1 MSTSRGASL
10 SHHTIERDCWH
21 DKAQRDGRGGSAG
34 VNYAYVAWHW
44 RYWTRIGAA
53 TQTALT
59 LLSLTN
65 TRCAL
70 SGFMMQP
77 MRDRR
82 SLLCST
88 LLYVGLYALL
98 LSAFGATA
106 QQTAKLP
113 RIGFVVAGASW
124 GSLSTHQA
132 FIVGMR
138 DHGYVEGRD
147 YVMEIRNAEGKPERY
162 ADLTGELVR
171 RAVDVL
177 YVGVC
182 GAPLT
187 AARQATQTIPIV
199 VATCNDDLVET
210 GIIKSMQRP
219 GGNITGLSKLSP
231 ELAAKRLSL
240 LKQTLPSISHVAV
253 LWNPGYSDFKA
264 DWRELKAAAQ
274 RMGITLH
281 SFEFRGIGDL
291 DAAFDAMQR
300 EHVEAMITFSDVLS
314 FLYARQFGELAATAR
329 LPAMYAF
336 REVPDAG
343 GLMSYGPNIPDMYRR
358 SADYVVRILKGANPA
373 DIAVEQPTKFEMA
386 INLKT
391 AKALGITIP
400 RSVLLQADER
410 IE

>member
-1 MSTSRGASL
+1 
-10 SHHTIERDCWH
+10 
-21 DKAQRDGRGGSAG
+21 
-34 VNYAYVAWHW
+34 
-44 RYWTRIGAA
+44 
-53 TQTALT
+53 
-59 LLSLTN
+59 
-65 TRCAL
+65 
-70 SGFMMQP
+70 MMQP
-77 MRDRR
+77 MRDRH

-88 LLYVGLYALL
+88 LLYVGLFALL
-98 LSAFGATA
+98 LAAFGVTA
-106 QQTAKLP
+106 QQSAKVP
-113 RIGFVVAGASW
+113 RIGFVVASAPW

-132 FIVGMR
+132 FIAGMR
-138 DHGYVEGRD
+138 DHGYMEGRD
-147 YVMEIRNAEGKPERY
+147 YVMEIRNAEGKAERY
-162 ADLTGELVR
+162 ADLTAELVR

-177 YVGVC
+177 WVGVC
-182 GAPLT
+182 GAPLA

-231 ELAAKRLSL
+231 ELASKRLSL

-253 LWNPGYSDFKA
+253 LWNPAYSDFKA

-291 DAAFDAMQR
+291 DAAFDAMRR

-314 FLYARQFGELAATAR
+314 FVYARQFGELAATAR

-358 SADYVVRILKGANPA
+358 SAGYVYGY
-373 DIAVEQPTKFEMA
+373 
-386 INLKT
+386 
-391 AKALGITIP
+391 
-400 RSVLLQADER
+400 
-410 IE
+410 